1 MIGFD
6 TNVLIRVFVDDTRS
20 PRQVAAAR
28 HLAASSTE
36 RIRISIVV
44 LVEAIWTLRR
54 HCGMKR
60 AGLIRFLQDVLDHPK
75 FDVES
80 RWAVEDAFE
89 EYVNWK
95 LDFADSLIKALN
107 TRAGARTTFTF
118 DQTATGL
125 THFTLI
131 ETEA

>member
-6 TNVLIRVFVDDTRS
+6 TNVLIRVFVDDSRS
-20 PRQVAAAR
+20 PGQVAAAR
-28 HLAASSTE
+28 RLAASSNE
-36 RIRISIVV
+36 KIRISIVV

-54 HCGMKR
+54 HFGVKR
-60 AGLIRFLQDVLDHPK
+60 AGLIRFLQDVLDHPR

-80 RWAVEDAFE
+80 RGAVEDAFE
-89 EYVNWK
+89 EYVGWK

-107 TRAGARTTFTF
+107 ITAGVRTTFTF
-118 DQTATGL
+118 DQTATAL
-125 THFTLI
+125 THFTLL